1 MGKFSEIIENK
12 LKEYISNSR
21 ENIEMNENSPRDPL
35 CDPLIS
41 LSEFGN
47 GNIV

>member
-1 MGKFSEIIENK
+1 MKRIYNQFKTNYEK
-12 LKEYISNSR
+12 R